1 MGGIKAV
8 IWTDVWQAMWML
20 SGFVGILIMA
30 CIDFD
35 GFSNILEKAK
45 NGNRLYTDNDVLFDP
60 DPRIRH
66 TFWVT
71 LTLTLSENFRI
82 ILNYK

>member
-30 CIDFD
+30 GIDFD

-45 NGNRLYTDNDVLFDP
+45 NGNRLYTDNDVLFDRKTCATQVVSNAVGNTL
-60 DPRIRH
+60 RI
-66 TFWVT
+66 
-71 LTLTLSENFRI
+71 
-82 ILNYK
+82 

>member
-1 MGGIKAV
+1 
-8 IWTDVWQAMWML
+8 
-20 SGFVGILIMA
+20 MA
-30 CIDFD
+30 GIDFD

-66 TFWVT
+66 TFWVK
-71 LTLTLSENFRI
+71 LKSTLSRNFRI
-82 ILNYK
+82 I